1 MTETLLFCN
10 GYGYSLFHFR
20 QIFIGKSD
28 LCSSIIAER
37 PEILWDFAA
46 STEKHAYTGIK
57 MQILLLPHCL
67 ARNIHCTFSLRLS
80 LLYSAEKL
88 SRLFDI
94 RGDARMAALPP
105 CSAGQSPVGA
115 VPAPCIPS
123 LPVKM
128 LLEYQICENHNGR
141 PCIPSLPVK
150 MLHRCLLH
158 KVGIRLPA
166 VRIHLFRCLYF
177 SIGSAPLQSHGAGMR
192 KRIARI
198 YHFQL

>member
-1 MTETLLFCN
+1 MFIYHCGASGNTMGLCCQYRKACLHRHKDADIASAALFGKEYPLHILSPTLPPLFCRKT
-10 GYGYSLFHFR
+10 FP
-20 QIFIGKSD
+20 FI
-28 LCSSIIAER
+28 R
-37 PEILWDFAA
+37 
-46 STEKHAYTGIK
+46 YT
-57 MQILLLPHCL
+57 
-67 ARNIHCTFSLRLS
+67 
-80 LLYSAEKL
+80 
-88 SRLFDI
+88 
-94 RGDARMAALPP
+94 GDARTAALPP

-115 VPAPCIPS
+115 VPA
-123 LPVKM
+123 
-128 LLEYQICENHNGR
+128 

>member
-37 PEILWDFAA
+37 PEILWDFAT

-57 MQILLLPHCL
+57 MQALLLLHCL
-67 ARNIHCTFSLRLS
+67 VSEYPLRILSPTLPPLFCRKTFP
-80 LLYSAEKL
+80 
-88 SRLFDI
+88 FI
-94 RGDARMAALPP
+94 RYTGDARTAALPP
-105 CSAGQSPVGA
+105 CSAGLCPAGA
-115 VPAPCIPS
+115 VPA
-123 LPVKM
+123 
-128 LLEYQICENHNGR
+128 

>member
-94 RGDARMAALPP
+94 RGGMHARQHCRRA
-105 CSAGQSPVGA
+105 
-115 VPAPCIPS
+115 
-123 LPVKM
+123 
-128 LLEYQICENHNGR
+128 
-141 PCIPSLPVK
+141 CIPSLPVK